1 MMRCNI
7 IVSDG
12 VLETLSLILQTIMLY
27 YLDLATTIGFVL
39 SVIATF
45 LDYFISYREWYTLTN
60 L

>member
-1 MMRCNI
+1 MRCNI